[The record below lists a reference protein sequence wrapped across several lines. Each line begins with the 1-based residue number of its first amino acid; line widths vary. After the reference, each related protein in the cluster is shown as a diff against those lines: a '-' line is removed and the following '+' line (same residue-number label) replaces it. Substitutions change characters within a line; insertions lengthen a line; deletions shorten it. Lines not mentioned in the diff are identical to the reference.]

1 MYRQRYF
8 DRRRSAENFYKAA
21 IREVIE
27 KGYYTAADGRQ
38 IEDTVEHL
46 QDMLQRTLRTC
57 V

>member
-1 MYRQRYF
+1 MYRQRFF
-8 DRRRSAENFYKAA
+8 DRRRSAENFYKTA
-21 IREVIE
+21 IQEVKE
-27 KGYYTAADGRQ
+27 KGYWTTADGRQ